1 MINKYNII
9 QILTIIIIIIII
21 ILSKKKN
28 NIERIENLNKY
39 DNSLFENIEIVI
51 ARYNE
56 NIEWINKPPFNKF
69 KSIICYNKGKSLN
82 HNDYNNNIKFY
93 KLDNVGKCDHT
104 YIYHIIA
111 NYYNLKNITIFL
123 PGSWTDMIDYDK
135 YNYTLTVINK
145 TIETQNTVFF
155 GQKINNLYLDLY
167 NFEINKHVTTNPSNR
182 KLFEESELLLS
193 DIRPYGK
200 WYEKIFNTN
209 NIIKIVTFLGI
220 FSVHKN
226 HILQHPIEYYQNIIN
241 YINNH
246 PSPEVGHYIERSWGS
261 IFYPYPSSCLHY
273 YYDF

>member
-1 MINKYNII
+1 MINKYYIV
-9 QILTIIIIIIII
+9 QILTFIIIITII
-21 ILSKKKN
+21 ILSFKKN
-28 NIERIENLNKY
+28 NIETIENINNY
-39 DNSLFENIEIVI
+39 DSSLFDNIEIVI

-56 NIEWINKPPFNKF
+56 NIDWVNKPPFNKF
-69 KSIICYNKGKSLN
+69 KHITCYNKGKSLN
-82 HNDYNNNIKFY
+82 YKNFNSNIKFY

-104 YIYHIIA
+104 YIYHIIS

-123 PGSWTDMIDYDK
+123 PGSWTDIINYDK
-135 YNYTLTVINK
+135 YNYALTVINK

-155 GQKINNLYLDLY
+155 GQKVNNLYLDLY
-167 NFEINKHVTTNPSNR
+167 NFQINEHKTTNFNN
-182 KLFEESELLLS
+182 KTLFKESKLLLS
-193 DIRPYGK
+193 ELRPYGK
-200 WYEKIFNTN
+200 WYEKIFNIN

-226 HILQHPIEYYQNIIN
+226 HVVQHPIEYYQNIIN

-273 YYDF
+273 YYNY